1 MYFVVTWRV
10 FPFIAYCLNKSHRC
24 RGSMT
29 LNQKYCQEKSFV
41 MSYTFNFLLMHQ
53 IDISLN
59 HQNKAQFYC
68 AVYIKL
74 GYIRRFPRHDWLWF
88 PYNLKLL
95 LKMFKYCFDLS
106 PSPSF
111 FLFLFLHALY
121 SFIKLFTR
129 NRESLK
135 TTNLKTVF
143 YFKWNFKSTE
153 YLLLIIDMNEL
164 STSSIK
170 GGSYAMKTIGLI
182 TVSI

>member
-41 MSYTFNFLLMHQ
+41 MSYIFNFLLMHQ

-59 HQNKAQFYC
+59 HQNNAQFYC

-74 GYIRRFPRHDWLWF
+74 GYIRRFPRHDSLWF

-111 FLFLFLHALY
+111 FCFCFCMRY
-121 SFIKLFTR
+121 IP
-129 NRESLK
+129 
-135 TTNLKTVF
+135 
-143 YFKWNFKSTE
+143 
-153 YLLLIIDMNEL
+153 LL
-164 STSSIK
+164 SCSHVT
-170 GGSYAMKTIGLI
+170 GR
-182 TVSI
+182 VSKPLVY